1 MQLCRSKLLTF
12 YCFGSI
18 FIPFWKFYDV
28 NNQEYLRN
36 ADCFRKKI
44 ADDVFPYL
52 EVSWWLLLLLF
63 KSIKRHSLYIHPIWC
78 FSSFISRNKQNKN
91 KWLRLRWLRQRLA
104 EAETETS
111 HHLAVAK
118 SNSKSENNSEKE
130 KFLLNE
136 TEQISSV
143 TIGSKSHMSVLA
155 FQFIFYQTKD

>member
-12 YCFGSI
+12 YRFGSI
-18 FIPFWKFYDV
+18 FIPFRKFYDV

-36 ADCFRKKI
+36 TDRFGKKI

-111 HHLAVAK
+111 HSFLTLPHINDFDAQK
-118 SNSKSENNSEKE
+118 SSRYSR
-130 KFLLNE
+130 
-136 TEQISSV
+136 
-143 TIGSKSHMSVLA
+143 VLVV
-155 FQFIFYQTKD
+155 IELVVS

>member
-1 MQLCRSKLLTF
+1 MQLCRSKLLMF
-12 YCFGSI
+12 YHFGSI
-18 FIPFWKFYDV
+18 FIPFRKFYDV

-36 ADCFRKKI
+36 ANRFGKKI

-111 HHLAVAK
+111 HLC
-118 SNSKSENNSEKE
+118 
-130 KFLLNE
+130 LNFYNVSLCKVD
-136 TEQISSV
+136 TLSITSQLSF
-143 TIGSKSHMSVLA
+143 IGV
-155 FQFIFYQTKD
+155 